1 MSGSDVEADLLLH
14 GNLVNVYSGCIS
26 ESYVGVKDGRVIYIG
41 GNRIRAGKIIE
52 VGSRYILPAYIDGHI
67 HIESSLLIP
76 SQFAV
81 TVIPRGTC
89 CVIADPHEIANV
101 CGIKGIEF
109 MIEDSNRTPLKV
121 YFMIPSCVPATRL
134 ETSGAEIGLEEIEH
148 LKRNERILG
157 LGEVM
162 NFLGVIMGDENVLA
176 KIRACEGMIIDGHAP
191 GVRGRNLCAYVAAG
205 IMSDHE
211 SITADEALEK
221 LSLGMWIM
229 IREGSTAKNLAEL
242 SKIVSK
248 GCPERVMLV
257 TDDQHA
263 DDLISEGHMDRV
275 LRRAVEEGI
284 DPIDAV
290 RMVTVK
296 PADYFGLR
304 RLGAVAP
311 GKSADITIVNNL
323 KEFKA
328 EIVLIDGK
336 IVAKDGEYL
345 AGVKRSIIRES
356 VRETV
361 NTAEITPEDLK
372 ISSPGIMDG
381 WTEVWTIQIIPDQI
395 VTEKVKCKLP
405 VRNGN
410 VYPNAE
416 IDTAKICVV
425 ERHHGTGRIGRGFV
439 RGFGLRRG
447 ALASTVAHD
456 SHNIVAVGMSDDEL
470 CRAINRVREIGGG
483 LVVADEERI
492 KCELPLPI
500 AGLMSDR
507 DAEFIAERM
516 KDLNETVHSLGCNLK
531 SPFMTL
537 SFLALPVI
545 PKLKITDLGL
555 VDVEKMKLISIFAG
569 SENEESA

>member
-162 NFLGVIMGDENVLA
+162 NFPGVIMGDENVLA

-304 RLGAVAP
+304 PLGAVAP

>member
-1 MSGSDVEADLLLH
+1 MSRSDLEADLLIH

-26 ESYVGVKDGRVIYIG
+26 ESYVGVKDGRIIYVG
-41 GNRIRAGKIIE
+41 GNRIRTGKIID

-81 TVIPRGTC
+81 AVIPRGTC

-101 CGIKGIEF
+101 CGVEGIEF

-148 LKRNERILG
+148 LKKNERILG

-162 NFLGVIMGDENVLA
+162 NFPGVIMGDESVLA

-191 GVRGRNLCAYVAAG
+191 GVRGRDLCAYIAAG

-211 SITADEALEK
+211 SITADEAKEK

-263 DDLISEGHMDRV
+263 DDLLDEGHMDRV
-275 LRRAVEEGI
+275 LRKAVEEGI

-311 GKSADITIVNNL
+311 GKSADIAIVNNL

-328 EIVLIDGK
+328 EIVFIDGR

-345 AGVKRSIIRES
+345 AGVKRSIIKES
-356 VRETV
+356 VRETIR
-361 NTAEITPEDLK
+361 TAEITPEDLK

-381 WTEVWTIQIIPDQI
+381 WIEVWTIQIVPDQI
-395 VTEKVKCKLP
+395 ITEKVKCKLP

-410 VYPNAE
+410 VFPNAE

-425 ERHHGTGRIGRGFV
+425 ERHHGTGRIGKGFV
-439 RGFGLRRG
+439 RGFGLKRG

-483 LVVADEERI
+483 LVAADGERI
-492 KCELPLPI
+492 ICDLPLPI
-500 AGLMSDR
+500 AGLMSDGN
-507 DAEFIAERM
+507 AEFVAERM
-516 KDLNETVHSLGCNLK
+516 EDLNEAAYSLGCDLK
-531 SPFMTL
+531 SPFMAL

-569 SENEESA
+569 SESEESA

>member
-1 MSGSDVEADLLLH
+1 
-14 GNLVNVYSGCIS
+14 
-26 ESYVGVKDGRVIYIG
+26 
-41 GNRIRAGKIIE
+41 
-52 VGSRYILPAYIDGHI
+52 
-67 HIESSLLIP
+67 
-76 SQFAV
+76 
-81 TVIPRGTC
+81 
-89 CVIADPHEIANV
+89 
-101 CGIKGIEF
+101 
-109 MIEDSNRTPLKV
+109 
-121 YFMIPSCVPATRL
+121 
-134 ETSGAEIGLEEIEH
+134 
-148 LKRNERILG
+148 
-157 LGEVM
+157 
-162 NFLGVIMGDENVLA
+162 
-176 KIRACEGMIIDGHAP
+176 
-191 GVRGRNLCAYVAAG
+191 
-205 IMSDHE
+205 
-211 SITADEALEK
+211 
-221 LSLGMWIM
+221 
-229 IREGSTAKNLAEL
+229 
-242 SKIVSK
+242 
-248 GCPERVMLV
+248 
-257 TDDQHA
+257 
-263 DDLISEGHMDRV
+263 
-275 LRRAVEEGI
+275 
-284 DPIDAV
+284 
-290 RMVTVK
+290 MVTVK

-361 NTAEITPEDLK
+361 NTAEITPGDLK

>member
-101 CGIKGIEF
+101 CGIEGIEF

-162 NFLGVIMGDENVLA
+162 NFPGVIMGDENVLA

>member
-1 MSGSDVEADLLLH
+1 MSRSDLEADLLIH

-26 ESYVGVKDGRVIYIG
+26 ESYVGVKDGRIIYVG
-41 GNRIRAGKIIE
+41 GNRIRTGKIID

-81 TVIPRGTC
+81 AVIPRGTC

-101 CGIKGIEF
+101 CGVEGIEF

-148 LKRNERILG
+148 LKKNERILG

-162 NFLGVIMGDENVLA
+162 NFPGVIMGDESVLA

-191 GVRGRNLCAYVAAG
+191 GVRGRDLCAYIAAG

-211 SITADEALEK
+211 SITADEAMEK

-263 DDLISEGHMDRV
+263 DDLLDEGHMDRV
-275 LRRAVEEGI
+275 LRKAVEEGI

-311 GKSADITIVNNL
+311 GKSADIAIVNNL

-328 EIVLIDGK
+328 EIVFIDGR

-345 AGVKRSIIRES
+345 AGVKRSIIKES
-356 VRETV
+356 VRETIR
-361 NTAEITPEDLK
+361 TAEITPEDLK

-381 WTEVWTIQIIPDQI
+381 WIEVWTIQIVPDQI
-395 VTEKVKCKLP
+395 ITEKVKCKLP

-410 VYPNAE
+410 VFPNAE

-425 ERHHGTGRIGRGFV
+425 ERHHGTGRIGKGFV
-439 RGFGLRRG
+439 RGFGLKRG

-483 LVVADEERI
+483 LVAADGERI
-492 KCELPLPI
+492 ICDLPLPI
-500 AGLMSDR
+500 AGLMSDGN
-507 DAEFIAERM
+507 AEFVAERM
-516 KDLNETVHSLGCNLK
+516 EDLNEAAYSLGCDLK
-531 SPFMTL
+531 SPFMAL

-569 SENEESA
+569 SESEESA

>member
-1 MSGSDVEADLLLH
+1 MSRSGVEADLLLH

-26 ESYVGVKDGRVIYIG
+26 ESYVGVKNGRVIYIG
-41 GNRIRAGKIIE
+41 ESRIRAGKIID

-101 CGIKGIEF
+101 CGVEGIEF

-134 ETSGAEIGLEEIEH
+134 ETSGAEIGLEEIER

-162 NFLGVIMGDENVLA
+162 NFPGVIVGDENVLA

-191 GVRGRNLCAYVAAG
+191 GVRGRELCAYIAAG

-211 SITADEALEK
+211 SITADEAMEK

-242 SKIVSK
+242 SKIVSR

-263 DDLISEGHMDRV
+263 DDLLAEGHMDRV

-304 RLGAVAP
+304 RMGAVAP
-311 GKSADITIVNNL
+311 GKSADIAIVNNL

-328 EIVLIDGK
+328 EIVLIDGR

-345 AGVKRSIIRES
+345 AGVKRAIIKES
-356 VRETV
+356 VMGTV
-361 NTAEITPEDLK
+361 HTAEITPEDLK

-381 WTEVWTIQIIPDQI
+381 WVEVWTIQIIPDQI

-410 VYPNAE
+410 VFPNAE

-425 ERHHGTGRIGRGFV
+425 ERHHGTGRIGKGFV
-439 RGFGLRRG
+439 
-447 ALASTVAHD
+447 
-456 SHNIVAVGMSDDEL
+456 
-470 CRAINRVREIGGG
+470 
-483 LVVADEERI
+483 
-492 KCELPLPI
+492 
-500 AGLMSDR
+500 
-507 DAEFIAERM
+507 
-516 KDLNETVHSLGCNLK
+516 
-531 SPFMTL
+531 
-537 SFLALPVI
+537 
-545 PKLKITDLGL
+545 
-555 VDVEKMKLISIFAG
+555 
-569 SENEESA
+569 

>member
-1 MSGSDVEADLLLH
+1 MSRSDAEADLLIH
-14 GNLVNVYSGCIS
+14 GNLVNVYSGSIS

-41 GNRIRAGKIIE
+41 GNRIRARKIID

-101 CGIKGIEF
+101 CGVEGIEF

-134 ETSGAEIGLEEIEH
+134 ETSGAEIGLEEIEY

-162 NFLGVIMGDENVLA
+162 NFPGVIMGDESVLA
-176 KIRACEGMIIDGHAP
+176 KIRACEGTIIDGHAP
-191 GVRGRNLCAYVAAG
+191 GVRGRDLCIYIAAG

-211 SITADEALEK
+211 SITADEAKEK

-229 IREGSTAKNLAEL
+229 IREGSTAKNIAEL
-242 SKIVSK
+242 SRIVSK

-263 DDLISEGHMDRV
+263 DDLLAEGHMDRV

-284 DPIDAV
+284 DPVDAV

-311 GKSADITIVNNL
+311 GKSADIAIVNDL

-328 EIVLIDGK
+328 DIVLIDGR

-345 AGVKRSIIRES
+345 AEIKRSIIKES
-356 VRETV
+356 VRGTV
-361 NTAEITPEDLK
+361 HIAEITPEDLK
-372 ISSPGIMDG
+372 ISSPRIVNG
-381 WTEVWTIQIIPDQI
+381 WVEVWTIQVIPDQI

-410 VYPNAE
+410 VLPNAE

-425 ERHHGTGRIGRGFV
+425 ERHHGTGRIGKGFV
-439 RGFGLRRG
+439 RGFGLKRG

-483 LVVADEERI
+483 LVAADEERI
-492 KCELPLPI
+492 ICELPLPV

-507 DAEFIAERM
+507 NAEFVAERTE
-516 KDLNETVHSLGCNLK
+516 DLNEAAHALGCDLK
-531 SPFMTL
+531 SPFMAL

-555 VDVEKMKLISIFAG
+555 VDVEKMRLISIFAG
-569 SENEESA
+569 SESGESA